1 MNESTII
8 QKLIN
13 VGVYLESGMV
23 QLVKAEIEVKQLLEE
38 YLKLKTNSNT
48 L

>member
-38 YLKLKTNSNT
+38 YLKLKTK
-48 L
+48 

>member
-38 YLKLKTNSNT
+38 YLKLKTNINT
-48 L
+48 P

>member
-13 VGVYLESGMV
+13 VGVYLDAGNIDYNRAVADVEY
-23 QLVKAEIEVKQLLEE
+23 LLKK
-38 YLKLKTNSNT
+38 YLKLKFNT
-48 L
+48 P